1 MEMSGHFLF
10 SSSDAIR
17 FSGQEKFIVWK
28 CGYFL
33 TEIINLYNW

>member
-10 SSSDAIR
+10 SSSDAVW

-33 TEIINLYNW
+33 AEIINLYNW